1 LDDGQAMMARNKTVS
16 LRPLDKVKVK
26 SERVYWQWVN
36 LLIPLGFGII
46 VSALVIWYRKRKFNA

>member
-1 LDDGQAMMARNKTVS
+1 MMARNKTVS

-26 SERVYWQWVN
+26 SERAYWQWVN

-46 VSALVIWYRKRKFNA
+46 VSALVIWYRKRKYNH